1 VGDWRGHWENS
12 LGQRGDAS
20 WEVSSEYGGDVRG
33 IWDSLLFQGRRT
45 GNIVTFRVD
54 GGLRS
59 CNDYQVK
66 VEISP
71 QGNAA
76 NFTYQARN
84 HCSGSKYSGTEELW
98 LRTRS
103 GSTSAPPAANNLPQ
117 SNAAQGVVQS
127 AVLVRNTP
135 PQYPPVAKA
144 AGITGVVRLR
154 VTIGPDGA
162 VKDVSVISGNPLLAK
177 AATDAVRHWQY
188 RPTLVNG
195 KPAQVETEAAINFTL
210 GGR

>member
-1 VGDWRGHWENS
+1 M
-12 LGQRGDAS
+12 
-20 WEVSSEYGGDVRG
+20 
-33 IWDSLLFQGRRT
+33 LFQGRRT

-54 GGLRS
+54 GGQRS

-76 NFTYQARN
+76 NFTYDTRN
-84 HCSGSKYSGTEELW
+84 HCSGSKYTGTEELQ

-103 GSTSAPPAANNLPQ
+103 GGAAPPPAANNLPQ
-117 SNAAQGVVQS
+117 SSAAQGVVQS
-127 AVLVRNTP
+127 AVLVRSSP

-154 VTIGPDGA
+154 VIIGPDGA
-162 VKDVSVISGNPLLAK
+162 VRDVRVISGNPLLAK
-177 AATDAVRHWQY
+177 AAADAVRHWQY

-195 KPAQVETEAAINFTL
+195 KPAQVETEAAVNFTL